1 MALLQQ
7 LRHLTDISGRWRG
20 NLRKNLF
27 ERASSVDESL
37 SSAGNNREVSASFK
51 HAPEIGTTSAAPQ
64 PKRIALFLP
73 QLAGGGAERSILNL
87 AEAILDRGIAVDLV
101 VAHPGGE
108 LVSRVPAGVRLVSLN
123 ASSTAA
129 GIPKLTRYLKTERPD
144 TIMSAL
150 DHANIAAQIAVRLS
164 GSRARS
170 VISIRNTFSAE
181 SALRKSLKRRI
192 EAVLAKRLYP
202 GADAILSVSDGAA
215 EDVARFLGI
224 PRERITVTHNPV
236 VSDHLFRQAAEPVDH
251 PWFVPGAPPV
261 ILAAGRLSDQKDY
274 PTLIRAFAA
283 ARRNSGARL
292 VILGDG
298 ERRADL
304 EALIHSLGLHGDV
317 LLPGFVHNP
326 YAYMAKAFVFVLSSR
341 HEGLPGVLI
350 QALACGC
357 PVIATDC
364 PSGPREILE
373 GGRFGALVPVGDEAA
388 LSSALR
394 ASLLAPR
401 QTPSPESWAPFT
413 FERSTQRYLDMLI
426 PAGKAP

>member
-1 MALLQQ
+1 MSPSFKRVQ
-7 LRHLTDISGRWRG
+7 DI
-20 NLRKNLF
+20 
-27 ERASSVDESL
+27 APA
-37 SSAGNNREVSASFK
+37 SAG
-51 HAPEIGTTSAAPQ
+51 PQ
-64 PKRIALFLP
+64 PERIALFLP

-87 AEAILDRGIAVDLV
+87 AEAILDRGIVVDLV

-108 LVSRVPAGVRLVSLN
+108 FVSRVPAGVRLVALD

-129 GIPKLTRYLKTERPD
+129 SIPKLARYLKTERPG

-164 GSRARS
+164 GSRTRS

-192 EAVLAKRLYP
+192 EVLLAKRLYP
-202 GADAILSVSDGAA
+202 GADAILAVSDGAA
-215 EDVARFLGI
+215 EDLARFLGI
-224 PRERITVTHNPV
+224 PRNRIAVTYNPV

-251 PWFVPGAPPV
+251 PWFVPGAPPIV
-261 ILAAGRLSDQKDY
+261 LAAGRLSDQKDY
-274 PTLIRAFAA
+274 PTLIRSFGA
-283 ARRNSGARL
+283 ARRNTCARL

-298 ERRADL
+298 ERRAEL
-304 EALIHSLGLHGDV
+304 EALIHSLGLQDDV

-326 YAYMAKAFVFVLSSR
+326 FAYMAKAFVFVLSSR

-373 GGRFGALVPVGDEAA
+373 GGRFGALIPVGDEAA
-388 LSSALR
+388 LSSALS

-401 QTPSPESWAPFT
+401 QTPLPESWAPFT

-426 PAGKAP
+426 PVGKAP